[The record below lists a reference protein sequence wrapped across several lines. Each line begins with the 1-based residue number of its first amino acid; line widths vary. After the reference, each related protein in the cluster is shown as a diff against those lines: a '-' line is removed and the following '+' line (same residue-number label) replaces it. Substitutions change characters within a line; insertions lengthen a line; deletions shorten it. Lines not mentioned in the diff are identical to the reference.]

1 MIDIRSIAGN
11 TDSWYDLKPR
21 STKSEVSGSI
31 RKVFILISSYK
42 RYDLA
47 VEF

>member
-31 RKVFILISSYK
+31 RKVFKLMPLYEP
-42 RYDLA
+42 D
-47 VEF
+47 EFA